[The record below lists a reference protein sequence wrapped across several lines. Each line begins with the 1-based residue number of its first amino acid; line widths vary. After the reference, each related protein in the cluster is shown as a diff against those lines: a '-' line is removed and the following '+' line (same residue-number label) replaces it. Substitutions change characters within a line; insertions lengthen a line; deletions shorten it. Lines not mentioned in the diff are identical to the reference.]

1 MRQAREKK
9 NDSGKRDFER
19 EIRWKRRGH
28 YLNIYINNSDYLK
41 KAQKYGQITG

>member
-9 NDSGKRDFER
+9 NGSGKMHFER

-28 YLNIYINNSDYLK
+28 YLNIYIKISESRS
-41 KAQKYGQITG
+41 

>member
-9 NDSGKRDFER
+9 NGSGKRDFER

-28 YLNIYINNSDYLK
+28 YLNIYIKISESRL
-41 KAQKYGQITG
+41 